1 MMQEE
6 ESLLT
11 DGVWGGVRVALLD
24 QLGWWCCWW
33 WVALGGIIAGPVIA
47 TRMARCLNVLVDG
60 LGVLMVECQGHQQ
73 DMNDI
78 LHGDYKSCEYY

>member
-1 MMQEE
+1 M
-6 ESLLT
+6 T
-11 DGVWGGVRVALLD
+11 DGVWECEFLLC
-24 QLGWWCCWW
+24 LIIWGLRCCWW
-33 WVALGGIIAGPVIA
+33 WVVLGGIIAGPVIA

-78 LHGDYKSCEYY
+78 LHGDYKSCKY

>member
-73 DMNDI
+73 DI
-78 LHGDYKSCEYY
+78 GHE

>member
-24 QLGWWCCWW
+24 QLGWRCCWW

-47 TRMARCLNVLVDG
+47 TRMARCLNVLFDG

-73 DMNDI
+73 DI
-78 LHGDYKSCEYY
+78 GHE